1 MYSNWLVSDD
11 HRGSKPINIEICD
24 CEFLLHWML
33 EQLTSHYCW
42 KSFLVD
48 CIIATMKWTD
58 LPTNTMLL
66 IRKISKNEQ
75 GATMLQ
81 LKDTKTRNVYNIL
94 APAKLCKDITIEDVI
109 YRDENCICDLCIL
122 PKC

>member
-1 MYSNWLVSDD
+1 MIVMY
-11 HRGSKPINIEICD
+11 
-24 CEFLLHWML
+24 WML

-48 CIIATMKWTD
+48 CIIVTMEWTD

-66 IRKISKNEQ
+66 IKKISKNEQ
-75 GATMLQ
+75 GATMFQ

-94 APAKLCKDITIEDVI
+94 APEKLCKDVTIEDVI
-109 YRDENCICDLCIL
+109 YRDENCICELCI
-122 PKC
+122 